1 MFNLKHGRKPS
12 AETAR
17 RVLGASIS
25 VIDCAERNVPGC
37 CGVRV
42 FLNYSSFSREEDIT
56 CLCRNIS
63 HVNSCAVWLV
73 QYSGWRSV
81 LLLLCCNMDKIS
93 YHNMDNF
100 ISWYDT
106 CQNIYYVFCTIDE
119 IKSFVTSV
127 INDRITCLFRCE
139 LLIFYWEWTC
149 SVLWEVL
156 LCHTHPYLFLTAH
169 S

>member
-1 MFNLKHGRKPS
+1 MQSSCPLNLFVHSDGIFSDRAGSSKKKNSTYKIVFNLKHGRKPS

-63 HVNSCAVWLV
+63 HVNSCAV
-73 QYSGWRSV
+73 
-81 LLLLCCNMDKIS
+81 
-93 YHNMDNF
+93 
-100 ISWYDT
+100 
-106 CQNIYYVFCTIDE
+106 
-119 IKSFVTSV
+119 
-127 INDRITCLFRCE
+127 
-139 LLIFYWEWTC
+139 
-149 SVLWEVL
+149 
-156 LCHTHPYLFLTAH
+156 
-169 S
+169 